1 MEKNGGMDG
10 INRMRWNRWG
20 NVVYVMDGDGLV
32 CRGGRGWME
41 WMG

>member
-20 NVVYVMDGDGLV
+20 NVVYVMDGDV
-32 CRGGRGWME
+32 
-41 WMG
+41 